1 MISFTDLCEQLTSK
15 QYYTWF
21 YFYKSLLSKLTKEE
35 LSLVAVEELGDTTKT
50 DIVCIFYPRSNYNER
65 KLTQEEFRL
74 ALQIAIDKEDW
85 EEVKRLQ
92 ERNK

>member
-15 QYYTWF
+15 QQYTWF
-21 YFYKSLLSKLTKEE
+21 YFYKSLLSKLNKEE
-35 LSLVAVEELGDTTKT
+35 LNLVAVEELGDTSKT
-50 DIVCIFYPRSNYNER
+50 DIVRIFYPRSNYSER

-74 ALQIAIDKEDW
+74 ALQMAIDKEDW

>member
-1 MISFTDLCEQLTSK
+1 MITFTDLCEQLTSK
-15 QYYTWF
+15 QHYTWF
-21 YFYKSLLSKLTKEE
+21 YFYKSFLSKLTKEE
-35 LSLVAVEELGDTTKT
+35 LSIVAVEELGDTAKT
-50 DIVCIFYPRSNYNER
+50 DIIRIFYPRSSYTQR

-74 ALQIAIDKEDW
+74 ALQMAIDKEDW